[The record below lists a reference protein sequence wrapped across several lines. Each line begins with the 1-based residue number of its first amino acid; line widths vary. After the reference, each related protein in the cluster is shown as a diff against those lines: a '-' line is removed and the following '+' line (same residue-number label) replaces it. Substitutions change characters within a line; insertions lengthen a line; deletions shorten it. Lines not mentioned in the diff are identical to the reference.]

1 MSCEMNQLQLNRQ
14 LQEMCIEYKDLC
26 DIFLSVLATAENMVK
41 DNNKKYGH
49 YDEFDS
55 SNYKTDNGLALQF
68 LRLLKTFKENRTD
81 FNKEYKNIPS
91 AYQQKFLLENGTFN
105 FPKKINLKTVEEKIA
120 KWKSLTKNQTY
131 HKYFDEIINI
141 INYNCQ
147 LDLEN
152 EKKKYYTKVRNEEQ
166 KKENI
171 KNIMKVKAE
180 KKREDEPVTDE
191 VAQTGG
197 YVYEP
202 VYNDKPGRWR
212 Y

>member
-1 MSCEMNQLQLNRQ
+1 MSKERVQLQLNRQ
-14 LQEMCIEYKDLC
+14 LQEMCVEYKDLC
-26 DIFLSVLATAENMVK
+26 DIFLSVLATAENMAK

-55 SNYKTDNGLALQF
+55 IKYKTDNGLALQF
-68 LRLLKTFKENRTD
+68 LRLLKTFKENRSD
-81 FNKEYKNIPS
+81 FNAEYKNNPE
-91 AYQQKFLLENGTFN
+91 AYQQNFILENGTFK
-105 FPKKINLKTVEEKIA
+105 FPQKINLKIVEEKVA
-120 KWKSLTKNQTY
+120 LWKSLTKNQIY

-141 INYNCQ
+141 INYNGK
-147 LDLEN
+147 LDLED
-152 EKKKYYTKVRNEEQ
+152 EKKKHYTQLRNDEQ

-171 KNIMKVKAE
+171 KNIMKVKAA
-180 KKREDEPVTDE
+180 KKTEDETITDE

>member
-1 MSCEMNQLQLNRQ
+1 MSKERVQLQLNRQ
-14 LQEMCIEYKDLC
+14 LQEMCVEYKDLC
-26 DIFLSVLATAENMVK
+26 DIFLSVLATAENMAK
-41 DNNKKYGH
+41 DNNNKYGH

-55 SNYKTDNGLALQF
+55 IKYKTDNGLALQF
-68 LRLLKTFKENRTD
+68 LRLLKTFKENRSD
-81 FNKEYKNIPS
+81 FNAEYKNNPE
-91 AYQQKFLLENGTFN
+91 AYQQNFILENGTFK
-105 FPKKINLKTVEEKIA
+105 FPQKINLKIVEEKVA
-120 KWKSLTKNQTY
+120 LWKSLTKNQIY

-141 INYNCQ
+141 INYNGK
-147 LDLEN
+147 LDLED
-152 EKKKYYTKVRNEEQ
+152 EKKKHYTQLRNDEQ

-171 KNIMKVKAE
+171 KNIMKVKAA
-180 KKREDEPVTDE
+180 KKTEDETITDE